1 MDPQL
6 DLPEPEP
13 APLDWLI
20 VDFDG
25 VLRHWDLVAFGD
37 FAAEFGLEVA
47 DVASIA
53 FAERLL
59 DAAMVGRLSVEAWA
73 TEIGRAAAEAHGTD
87 ADALA
92 ARFLSLPWSIDDEAV
107 AVVRE
112 ARAGQ
117 RVRVALFS
125 NATTALEEHLGQ
137 CGLDEDF
144 DVVFNSARLGMA
156 KPDPA
161 AFTHVAGLLGTSPA
175 RCLFVDDRADN
186 VAGARAAGMRAERY
200 ASAGELRSLLEKEGM
215 IGGAAAS

>member
-1 MDPQL
+1 MGRQ
-6 DLPEPEP
+6 PEPAPPGP

-25 VLRHWDLVAFGD
+25 VLRHWDMVAFGD
-37 FAAEFGLEVA
+37 CAAEFGLEA
-47 DVASIA
+47 DDLAAIA
-53 FAERLL
+53 FAERLI

-73 TEIGRAAAEAHGTD
+73 TEIGRAAAEAHGAD
-87 ADALA
+87 ADAVA

-107 AVVRE
+107 AVVRQ
-112 ARAGQ
+112 ARAGK
-117 RVRVALFS
+117 RVQVALFS

-137 CGLDEDF
+137 CGLDQDF

-161 AFTHVAGLLGTSPA
+161 AFTHVAGLLGTSPV

-186 VAGARAAGMRAERY
+186 VAGARAAGMRAVRY
-200 ASAGELRSLLEKEGM
+200 ASAGELRSLLEKEGLL
-215 IGGAAAS
+215 GGATAS